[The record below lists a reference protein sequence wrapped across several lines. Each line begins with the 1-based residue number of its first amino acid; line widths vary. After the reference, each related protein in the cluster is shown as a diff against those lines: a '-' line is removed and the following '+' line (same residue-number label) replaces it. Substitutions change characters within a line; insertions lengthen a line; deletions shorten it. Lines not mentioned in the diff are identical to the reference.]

1 MGRKAVSYYPES
13 HSSPAFTV
21 VTATAAVGTVTIA
34 SGDPGACFPTDATV
48 SAVAVGE
55 TSTATTRSRMV
66 ATIFLT
72 SAVAWMPPMGR
83 NKPGTM
89 WQKNLGSVAVG
100 FRPPQCGRE
109 YIQKGV
115 CGAGGTAR
123 PLSCSTSRNPPL
135 RSRTTQLP
143 DFSLHRSGSLFYE
156 TMCRAASFCT
166 LTMCIDCLGCCHGY
180 TLVYFP

>member
-34 SGDPGACFPTDATV
+34 SGDPGACFPMDATV

-72 SAVAWMPPMGR
+72 SAIAWMPPMGR

-109 YIQKGV
+109 YRRVCVGLVAQPVPLAAPHPDIPLFGAVLPSFLTFHFIDLGV
-115 CGAGGTAR
+115 YSMRLCAG
-123 PLSCSTSRNPPL
+123 
-135 RSRTTQLP
+135 LP
-143 DFSLHRSGSLFYE
+143 RFVH
-156 TMCRAASFCT
+156 
-166 LTMCIDCLGCCHGY
+166 
-180 TLVYFP
+180 